1 LLDKDDVIEMDQ
13 RQLDYDDR
21 RLDMN
26 GSVDALL
33 DVINDI
39 IKPSY
44 MSDIFE
50 GAETI
55 SDCIQQMCNFT
66 Y

>member
-1 LLDKDDVIEMDQ
+1 
-13 RQLDYDDR
+13 
-21 RLDMN
+21 MN

-55 SDCIQQMCNFT
+55 SDCIQQMCDFT

>member
-1 LLDKDDVIEMDQ
+1 MLDKDDVIDMDQ
-13 RQLDYDDR
+13 RFLDYDDR

-33 DVINDI
+33 DVITDI
-39 IKPSY
+39 TNPSY

-55 SDCIQQMCNFT
+55 NDCIQQMSDITF
-66 Y
+66 